1 MKVSFSSFPLLHDI
15 KSGYKTVLAFVKSS
29 KTKRN
34 ISKGHN
40 EVQMLNSGTRLF
52 ARSNI
57 YFKKLT
63 FHTDNVNINV
73 KITDQFLHFLLSNI
87 TTNNFNQ
94 TILIVTVSWFF
105 TRISFSRKT
114 TIPSTWFSPVLKV
127 LSPRQYFCRLR
138 VEYLQAPLRALIGAA
153 SFQQTFLQVLMSKQ
167 SVYL

>member
-1 MKVSFSSFPLLHDI
+1 MKVSFSSFPLLYDI

-63 FHTDNVNINV
+63 FRTDNVNINV

-94 TILIVTVSWFF
+94 TILIVTVS
-105 TRISFSRKT
+105 
-114 TIPSTWFSPVLKV
+114 
-127 LSPRQYFCRLR
+127 
-138 VEYLQAPLRALIGAA
+138 
-153 SFQQTFLQVLMSKQ
+153 
-167 SVYL
+167 